1 MLLTTRR
8 GWRQPHANQRSSQG
22 AEQLFESARL
32 TDAHTLEGFDCG
44 KESLNTWLIAHARRA
59 DSSGVAHV
67 YVWTALG
74 EQKVSAYFAICPTE
88 VVRNDDGLSG
98 SMAGGYSRIPGYL
111 IARLAIDTSLR
122 GQGYGEQLLLDALGK
137 AVAASEI
144 GGGRLIVVD
153 AIDDEAQSFY
163 EHYHF
168 VPVRNRERRLVM
180 KVSTAAKAL
189 GERWRE

>member
-1 MLLTTRR
+1 M
-8 GWRQPHANQRSSQG
+8 
-22 AEQLFESARL
+22 FESGRL
-32 TDAHTLEGFDCG
+32 NDDHALEGFDCG
-44 KESLNTWLIAHARRA
+44 KASQNTWLIAHARRA
-59 DSSGVAHV
+59 DRSRVAHV
-67 YVWTALG
+67 YVWTPSG
-74 EQKVSAYFAICPTE
+74 ERRVMAYFAICPTE
-88 VVRNDDGLSG
+88 VVRSDDGVSG
-98 SMAGGYSRIPGYL
+98 SMAAGHSRIPGYL

-122 GQGYGEQLLLDALGK
+122 GRGYGEQLLLDALGK

-153 AIDDEAQSFY
+153 AIDDDARSFY

-189 GERWRE
+189 GARWRE

>member
-1 MLLTTRR
+1 M
-8 GWRQPHANQRSSQG
+8 
-22 AEQLFESARL
+22 FESARL
-32 TDAHTLEGFDCG
+32 DDGHTLEGFDCG
-44 KESLNTWLIAHARRA
+44 KESLNTWLVEHARRA

-67 YVWTALG
+67 YVWTPLG
-74 EQKVSAYFAICPTE
+74 ESKVCAYFAICPTE
-88 VVRNDDGLSG
+88 VVRNDDRVSG
-98 SMAGGYSRIPGYL
+98 PMAGGYSRIPGYL
-111 IARLAIDTSLR
+111 IARLAIDAALH

-153 AIDDEAQSFY
+153 AIYNEAQSFY

-168 VPVRNRERRLVM
+168 IPVRDRERRLVM

-189 GERWRE
+189 REHWRD

>member
-1 MLLTTRR
+1 M
-8 GWRQPHANQRSSQG
+8 
-22 AEQLFESARL
+22 FESARL
-32 TDAHTLEGFDCG
+32 TDAHMLEGFDCG

-67 YVWTALG
+67 YVWTPLG

-98 SMAGGYSRIPGYL
+98 SMGGGYSRIPGYL
-111 IARLAIDTSLR
+111 IARLAIDTSLQ

-144 GGGRLIVVD
+144 GGCRLIVVD
-153 AIDDEAQSFY
+153 AIDDQAQSFY

-168 VPVRNRERRLVM
+168 VPVTNRERRLVM

-189 GERWRE
+189 GEGWWD

>member
-1 MLLTTRR
+1 M
-8 GWRQPHANQRSSQG
+8 
-22 AEQLFESARL
+22 FESARL
-32 TDAHTLEGFDCG
+32 GDDHTLEGFDCG
-44 KESLNTWLIAHARRA
+44 KESLNTWLVGHARRA

-67 YVWTALG
+67 YVWTPVG
-74 EQKVSAYFAICPTE
+74 ESKVCAYFAICPTE
-88 VVRNDDGLSG
+88 VVRKDDGVSG
-98 SMAGGYSRIPGYL
+98 SMAGGYSRVPGYL
-111 IARLAIDTSLR
+111 IARLAIATTLH

-168 VPVRNRERRLVM
+168 VPLKNRQRRLVM

-189 GERWRE
+189 GERWRD

>member
-1 MLLTTRR
+1 MGRLRR
-8 GWRQPHANQRSSQG
+8 GGFIVEVGQCQLRSPHQR
-22 AEQLFESARL
+22 AVARSAAGEFVQRRRFCPCCPRG
-32 TDAHTLEGFDCG
+32 DAVPARRRSF
-44 KESLNTWLIAHARRA
+44 SIAH
-59 DSSGVAHV
+59 V
-67 YVWTALG
+67 
-74 EQKVSAYFAICPTE
+74 
-88 VVRNDDGLSG
+88 SG

-153 AIDDEAQSFY
+153 AIDDEAKAFY
-163 EHYHF
+163 QHYHF
-168 VPVRNRERRLVM
+168 VPVRKRERRLVM
-180 KVSTAAKAL
+180 KVATAAKAL

>member
-1 MLLTTRR
+1 
-8 GWRQPHANQRSSQG
+8 
-22 AEQLFESARL
+22 LFESARL
-32 TDAHTLEGFDCG
+32 SDHHALEEFDCG
-44 KESLNTWLIAHARRA
+44 KKELNTWLIAHARRA

-67 YVWTALG
+67 IVWTPLD
-74 EQKVSAYFAICPTE
+74 EQKICAYFAICPTE

-98 SMAGGYSRIPGYL
+98 SVAAGYSRIPGYL
-111 IARLAIDTSLR
+111 IARLAIGTALH

-168 VPVRNRERRLVM
+168 VPVRNRERRSVM

-189 GERWRE
+189 GERRKE

>member
-1 MLLTTRR
+1 M
-8 GWRQPHANQRSSQG
+8 
-22 AEQLFESARL
+22 FESARL
-32 TDAHTLEGFDCG
+32 SDHHAVEGFNCG
-44 KESLNTWLIAHARRA
+44 KESLDTWLITQARRA
-59 DSSGVAHV
+59 DSCGVAQV
-67 YVWTALG
+67 DVWTPLG
-74 EQKVSAYFAICPTE
+74 EHKVSAYFAICPTK
-88 VVRNDDGLSG
+88 VVRNDDGVPG

-144 GGGRLIVVD
+144 GGGRLIVVE

-168 VPVRNRERRLVM
+168 TPVRNRECRLVM

-189 GERWRE
+189 WERSR

>member
-1 MLLTTRR
+1 M
-8 GWRQPHANQRSSQG
+8 
-22 AEQLFESARL
+22 FESARL
-32 TDAHTLEGFDCG
+32 TDAHTLDGFDCG

-67 YVWTALG
+67 YVWTPLG

-88 VVRNDDGLSG
+88 VVRNDDGVSG

-111 IARLAIDTSLR
+111 IARLVIDKSLR